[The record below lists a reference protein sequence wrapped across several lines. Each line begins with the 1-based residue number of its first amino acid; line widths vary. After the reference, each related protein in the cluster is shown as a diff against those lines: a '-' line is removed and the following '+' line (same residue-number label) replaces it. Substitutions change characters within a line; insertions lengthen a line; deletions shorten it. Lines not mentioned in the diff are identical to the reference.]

1 MFVVKVFYR
10 FLKFYLSCSQR
21 VYLHKLLQIEESFWY
36 RKLVT
41 ASTWSQKWLKLRSS
55 WQLQNLVINFSERY
69 WIYELFLLSVQN
81 CLHKQRTYSVHI
93 LILKLGLTVNSLN
106 GNWKLLLER
115 CYNFSSSQLDELFAF
130 FYNVW
135 GNNVVVMFGGYFN
148 FHSFNTITTNNSD
161 PLLLNLFV
169 VNSCLT
175 RVLKTNKPFNLWFNI
190 RLVRVKNHIV
200 YTKWT

>member
-1 MFVVKVFYR
+1 MFVVKVFNR
-10 FLKFYLSCSQR
+10 FLEFYLSCSQR
-21 VYLHKLLQIEESFWY
+21 VYLHKLLQIEKSFWY

-41 ASTWSQKWLKLRSS
+41 ASTWSQKWLKLCSS

-130 FYNVW
+130 LYNVR

-169 VNSCLT
+169 VYSCLT

-190 RLVRVKNHIV
+190 RLVRVKNHV
-200 YTKWT
+200 VNTKWT